1 MLAERNQVLPGS
13 RCCKQQPAWAAA
25 TAHLLSHS
33 RVCRLAPLRPEQ
45 DGFAVGGALTVADI
59 SLYDMTEFYLRKYG
73 AKFGAAYPALVA
85 HHAKIAGLP
94 RIAAYLASPLRCA
107 A

>member
-1 MLAERNQVLPGS
+1 M
-13 RCCKQQPAWAAA
+13 
-25 TAHLLSHS
+25 
-33 RVCRLAPLRPEQ
+33 
-45 DGFAVGGALTVADI
+45 GGALTVADI